1 MISITYI
8 FISKMYYID
17 MSNVTYCLRLDEN
30 LKFKFEK
37 TCESMGISM
46 SAALNLFVTTVVN
59 EQRIPFV
66 LKAKPYD
73 PDEIWRS
80 LERARMKVC
89 KQYPN
94 GMTLDEINEIIDEV
108 RAEDD

>member
-1 MISITYI
+1 
-8 FISKMYYID
+8 

-30 LKFKFEK
+30 LKFMFEK

-46 SAALNLFVTTVVN
+46 SAALNLFVTAVVN
-59 EQRIPFV
+59 EQRIPFE

>member
-1 MISITYI
+1 M
-8 FISKMYYID
+8 
-17 MSNVTYCLRLDEN
+17 DEN
-30 LKFKFEK
+30 LKNRFEK

-46 SAALNLFVTTVVN
+46 SAALNMFVTAVVN
-59 EQRIPFV
+59 EQRIPFEI
-66 LKAKPYD
+66 KAKPYN

-89 KQYPN
+89 EKYPD

-108 RAEDD
+108 RAKKD

>member
-1 MISITYI
+1 
-8 FISKMYYID
+8 
-17 MSNVTYCLRLDEN
+17 MSNVMYCLRLDEN
-30 LKFKFEK
+30 LKNRFEK

-46 SAALNLFVTTVVN
+46 SAALNMFVTAVVN
-59 EQRIPFV
+59 EQRIPFEI
-66 LKAKPYD
+66 KAKPYN

-89 KQYPN
+89 EKYPD

-108 RAEDD
+108 RAKKD